1 MSKYVIA
8 EFCETS
14 GMSLII
20 VKAESKLHALQDY
33 FDVETDP
40 DGHLYLDA
48 EALVADQER
57 ELGYDLAIIK
67 VGKKTKDSDTEDVEY
82 ESEVDFSP
90 WPFPESRPE

>member
-8 EFCETS
+8 EFCETT
-14 GMSLII
+14 GMSLTI

-57 ELGYDLAIIK
+57 ELGYDIGIIK
-67 VGKKTKDSDTEDVEY
+67 VGKKTKTSDEEDAELEY
-82 ESEVDFSP
+82 DEGYTS
-90 WPFPESRPE
+90 WPFPEEKPE